1 MKVYGYIIATNG
13 LGHAYMMLLYSAI
26 AEMKV
31 ALSAVSI
38 SLATSTD
45 SKSEDRPGTTHERDG
60 QTERS
65 IPIPI
70 SGGNAATES
79 YMESSTQSSMLS
91 SMFSSIFSSMQSS
104 TQSSMQSSMF
114 STQSSMQSARLK
126 AIETWLEAF
135 KANPNNEEPEDMISE
150 TSFQRTVPEELASQ
164 HKLAKAYLEKG
175 RIQEAIQILEFVV
188 KIRGGL
194 LGDNHVAYLE
204 SKHELAVAYIQNR
217 QATEA
222 ITLLKQVVAVEE
234 EVLDK
239 SPLERATS
247 QHELG
252 RAYLGNGQIAEA
264 IEILEHVVAVKM
276 STLDESDPQL
286 LASQM
291 VLAEAHLRAGQASN
305 AVDLLKHVISTATG
319 TSIEHKN
326 LRAHSMQWLNIAT
339 RQLGE
344 LAGGDSKPLS
354 VFVRPKK

>member
-1 MKVYGYIIATNG
+1 MN
-13 LGHAYMMLLYSAI
+13 
-26 AEMKV
+26 
-31 ALSAVSI
+31 
-38 SLATSTD
+38 
-45 SKSEDRPGTTHERDG
+45 
-60 QTERS
+60 
-65 IPIPI
+65 
-70 SGGNAATES
+70 
-79 YMESSTQSSMLS
+79 
-91 SMFSSIFSSMQSS
+91 SSMQSPG
-104 TQSSMQSSMF
+104 
-114 STQSSMQSARLK
+114 LK
-126 AIETWLEAF
+126 AFERRQETS
-135 KANPNNEEPEDMISE
+135 KVDSNDEESEDTISA
-150 TSFQRTVPEELASQ
+150 TSFQRILPEELSSQ

-175 RIQEAIQILEFVV
+175 RIQEAIKILEFVV
-188 KIRGGL
+188 KIRGSL
-194 LGDNHVAYLE
+194 LGENHVEYLE

-217 QATEA
+217 QTTEA
-222 ITLLKQVVAVEE
+222 IALLKQVVAVEE

-252 RAYLGNGQIAEA
+252 RAYLGNGQITEA

-305 AVDLLKHVISTATG
+305 AVNLLEHVIRTATG

-326 LRAHSMQWLNIAT
+326 LRAHSMQWLNIAS

-344 LAGGDSKPLS
+344 LAGGNSKPLS